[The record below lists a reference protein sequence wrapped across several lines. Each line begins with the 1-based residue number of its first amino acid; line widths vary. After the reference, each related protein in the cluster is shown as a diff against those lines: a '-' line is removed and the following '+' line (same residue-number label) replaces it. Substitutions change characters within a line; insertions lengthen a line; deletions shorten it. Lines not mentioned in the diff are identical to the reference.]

1 MSVTTNS
8 PEVRAEQDAQAQRN
22 KTFEAFACR
31 EIDEQT
37 FASIKAFDEDAKFQY
52 TRDYIVTELY
62 RSFTGYMNY
71 AQLPLPAELIIE
83 NFINEDKFNELVI
96 PHLAKVGFRINQ
108 IQSVTNDQG
117 VVYEST
123 QMIGSPLQ
131 QAEVKVQTAEDL
143 RIHVLTLL
151 SLQARNTLPDTK
163 NLLSVASAH
172 IEVCGRYETFADL
185 KAFVDGT
192 LAQVEQDA
200 IAKVKAEQAAAEA
213 EAANQDNDELDVVE
227 APGDEPLDAD
237 AEEEALDEIG
247 PDDVDTPDE
256 EKADVIDTPANEDH
270 LKDPA

>member
-8 PEVRAEQDAQAQRN
+8 PELESTQEVQAQRN
-22 KTFEAFACR
+22 ATFEAFACR

-71 AQLPLPAELIIE
+71 ANLPLPPELIIE
-83 NFINEDKFNELVI
+83 NFIDEAKFNELVI
-96 PHLAKVGFRINQ
+96 PHLAKAGFRINQ
-108 IQSVTNDQG
+108 IKSVTNDQG

-131 QAEVKVQTAEDL
+131 QAEVKIHTAEDL

-151 SLQARNTLPDTK
+151 LLQARNTLPDTK

-172 IEVCGRYETFADL
+172 IEVCNRYETFAEL
-185 KAFVDGT
+185 KTFVDST
-192 LAQVEQDA
+192 FAQLDEEA
-200 IAKVKAEQAAAEA
+200 KAKVKAEN
-213 EAANQDNDELDVVE
+213 ANQDNDESSAAVE
-227 APGDEPLDAD
+227 
-237 AEEEALDEIG
+237 
-247 PDDVDTPDE
+247 
-256 EKADVIDTPANEDH
+256 TPATEDH

>member
-37 FASIKAFDEDAKFQY
+37 FASIKAFDDDAKFQY

-71 AQLPLPAELIIE
+71 ANLPLPPELIIE
-83 NFINEDKFNELVI
+83 NFIDEEKFNTLVI
-96 PHLAKVGFRINQ
+96 PHLAKAGFRINQ
-108 IQSVTNDQG
+108 IKSVTNDQG

-131 QAEVKVQTAEDL
+131 QAEVKIHTAEDL

-151 SLQARNTLPDTK
+151 LLQARSTLPDTK

-172 IEVCGRYETFADL
+172 IEVCHRYETFAEF
-185 KAFVDGT
+185 KAFIDGVF
-192 LAQVEQDA
+192 AQVEQEA
-200 IAKVKAEQAAAEA
+200 MAKVKAEQAAAQA
-213 EAANQDNDELDVVE
+213 EATNQDNDELDVVE

-237 AEEEALDEIG
+237 AEEEALDEID
-247 PDDVDTPDE
+247 PDDVDTPDD

>member
-22 KTFEAFACR
+22 QTFEAFACR

-37 FASIKAFDEDAKFQY
+37 FASIKAFDDDAKFQY

-108 IQSVTNDQG
+108 IQAVTNDQG

-131 QAEVKVQTAEDL
+131 QAEVRIQTAEDL

-247 PDDVDTPDE
+247 PDDMDTPDD
-256 EKADVIDTPANEDH
+256 EKVDVIDTPANEDH

>member
-37 FASIKAFDEDAKFQY
+37 FASIKAFDDDAKFQY

-71 AQLPLPAELIIE
+71 AQLPLPPELIIE
-83 NFINEDKFNELVI
+83 NFIDEAKFNELVI

-108 IQSVTNDQG
+108 IKSVTNDQG

-123 QMIGSPLQ
+123 QMLGSPLQ
-131 QAEVKVQTAEDL
+131 QAEVKIHTAEDL

-151 SLQARNTLPDTK
+151 LLQARSTLPDTK

-172 IEVCGRYETFADL
+172 IEVCHRYETFAEL
-185 KAFVDGT
+185 KAFIDST
-192 LAQVEQDA
+192 FAQIDEEA
-200 IAKVKAEQAAAEA
+200 KAKVKAEQAAAQA

-227 APGDEPLDAD
+227 APGDEPLDAN
-237 AEEEALDEIG
+237 AEEEASDVLDE
-247 PDDVDTPDE
+247 V
-256 EKADVIDTPANEDH
+256 DTPANEDH

>member
-71 AQLPLPAELIIE
+71 AQLPLPPELIIE

-108 IQSVTNDQG
+108 IKSVTNDQG

-123 QMIGSPLQ
+123 QMLGSPLQ
-131 QAEVKVQTAEDL
+131 QAEVKIHTAEDL

-151 SLQARNTLPDTK
+151 LLQARNTLPDTK

-172 IEVCGRYETFADL
+172 IEVCNRYETFAEL
-185 KAFVDGT
+185 KAFIDST
-192 LAQVEQDA
+192 LAKVEQDA
-200 IAKVKAEQAAAEA
+200 IAKVKAEQAAAQA
-213 EAANQDNDELDVVE
+213 EAANQDSDELDVVE

-247 PDDVDTPDE
+247 PDDVDTPDD
-256 EKADVIDTPANEDH
+256 EKVDVIDTPANEDH

>member
-37 FASIKAFDEDAKFQY
+37 FASIKVFDDDAKFQY

-71 AQLPLPAELIIE
+71 AQLPLPPELIIE

-123 QMIGSPLQ
+123 QVIGSPLQ
-131 QAEVKVQTAEDL
+131 QAEVKIQTAEDL

-213 EAANQDNDELDVVE
+213 EAANQDNDELDAVE
-227 APGDEPLDAD
+227 APADEPLDAD

-247 PDDVDTPDE
+247 PDDVDTPDD

>member
-37 FASIKAFDEDAKFQY
+37 FASIKAFDDDAKFQY

-71 AQLPLPAELIIE
+71 AQLPLPPELIIE

-192 LAQVEQDA
+192 LAQVEEAA
-200 IAKVKAEQAAAEA
+200 IAKVKAENAAAEA
-213 EAANQDNDELDVVE
+213 EAANQDNDELDAVE
-227 APGDEPLDAD
+227 APADEPLDAD

-247 PDDVDTPDE
+247 PDDVDTPDD
-256 EKADVIDTPANEDH
+256 EKVDVVDTPATEDH

>member
-8 PEVRAEQDAQAQRN
+8 PEAQVQAQRN
-22 KTFEAFACR
+22 QTFEAFACR

-37 FASIKAFDEDAKFQY
+37 FASIKAFDDDAKFQY

-71 AQLPLPAELIIE
+71 AQLPLPPELIIE

-200 IAKVKAEQAAAEA
+200 IAKVKAENAAAEA

-227 APGDEPLDAD
+227 APGDELSAA

-247 PDDVDTPDE
+247 PDDVDTPDD
-256 EKADVIDTPANEDH
+256 EKVDVVDTPATEDH

>member
-8 PEVRAEQDAQAQRN
+8 PEAQAQAQRN

-37 FASIKAFDEDAKFQY
+37 FASIKAFDDNAKFQY

-71 AQLPLPAELIIE
+71 AQLPLPPELIIE
-83 NFINEDKFNELVI
+83 NFINEEKFNTLVI

-172 IEVCGRYETFADL
+172 IEVCGRYETFAEL

-200 IAKVKAEQAAAEA
+200 IAKVKAEQAAA

-256 EKADVIDTPANEDH
+256 EKADVIDKPANEDH

>member
-1 MSVTTNS
+1 MSVTTNA
-8 PEVRAEQDAQAQRN
+8 PEVRAAQEAQAQRN
-22 KTFEAFACR
+22 AMFEAFACR

-37 FASIKAFDEDAKFQY
+37 FASIKAFDENAKFQY

-71 AQLPLPAELIIE
+71 AQLPLPPELIIE

-131 QAEVKVQTAEDL
+131 QAEVKIHTAEDL

-172 IEVCGRYETFADL
+172 IEVCNRYETFAEF
-185 KAFVDGT
+185 KAFIDGV
-192 LAQVEQDA
+192 LAQAEQDA
-200 IAKVKAEQAAAEA
+200 IAKVKAENAAAAQA
-213 EAANQDNDELDVVE
+213 EAANEDEELADEYLGKEDVPDDEDSPDVV
-227 APGDEPLDAD
+227 
-237 AEEEALDEIG
+237 
-247 PDDVDTPDE
+247 
-256 EKADVIDTPANEDH
+256 DTPANEDH

>member
-22 KTFEAFACR
+22 QTFEAFACR

-37 FASIKAFDEDAKFQY
+37 FASIKAFDDDAKFQY

-71 AQLPLPAELIIE
+71 AQLPLPSELIIE

-172 IEVCGRYETFADL
+172 IEVCGRYETFAEL

-247 PDDVDTPDE
+247 PDDVDTPDD
-256 EKADVIDTPANEDH
+256 EKADVIDTPATEDH

>member
-52 TRDYIVTELY
+52 TRDYMVTELY

-71 AQLPLPAELIIE
+71 ANLPLPPELIIE
-83 NFINEDKFNELVI
+83 NFIDEAKFNELVI

-108 IQSVTNDQG
+108 IKSVTNDQG

-131 QAEVKVQTAEDL
+131 QAEVKIHTAEDL

-151 SLQARNTLPDTK
+151 LLQARSTLPDTK

-172 IEVCGRYETFADL
+172 IEVCHRYETFADL
-185 KAFVDGT
+185 KAFIDGVF
-192 LAQVEQDA
+192 AQVEQEA
-200 IAKVKAEQAAAEA
+200 MAKSKADAAAAQA

-227 APGDEPLDAD
+227 APAD
-237 AEEEALDEIG
+237 EALDEIG
-247 PDDVDTPDE
+247 PDDVDTPDD

>member
-37 FASIKAFDEDAKFQY
+37 FASIKAFDDDAKFQY

-71 AQLPLPAELIIE
+71 ANLPLPPELIIE
-83 NFINEDKFNELVI
+83 NFINEDKFNEFVI

-108 IQSVTNDQG
+108 IKSVTNDQG

-123 QMIGSPLQ
+123 QMIGNPLQ
-131 QAEVKVQTAEDL
+131 QSEVKIHTAEDL

-151 SLQARNTLPDTK
+151 LLQARSTLPDTK

-172 IEVCGRYETFADL
+172 IEVCNRYETFADL
-185 KAFVDGT
+185 KAFVDGVF
-192 LAQVEQDA
+192 AQVEQDA
-200 IAKVKAEQAAAEA
+200 IAKVKAENAAAEA
-213 EAANQDNDELDVVE
+213 QTEAANEDEEL
-227 APGDEPLDAD
+227 ADEYLGK
-237 AEEEALDEIG
+237 DEIG
-247 PDDVDTPDE
+247 PDDVDTPDDE
-256 EKADVIDTPANEDH
+256 DSPDVVDTPANEDH

>member
-37 FASIKAFDEDAKFQY
+37 FASIKAFDDDAKFQY

-71 AQLPLPAELIIE
+71 AQLPLPPELIIE

-200 IAKVKAEQAAAEA
+200 IAKVKAEQAAAQA
-213 EAANQDNDELDVVE
+213 EAANQANDELDVVE

-237 AEEEALDEIG
+237 TEEEALDEIG
-247 PDDVDTPDE
+247 PDDVDTPDD
-256 EKADVIDTPANEDH
+256 EKVDVIDTSANEDH

>member
-22 KTFEAFACR
+22 QTFEAFACR

-37 FASIKAFDEDAKFQY
+37 FASIKAFDDDAKFQY

-71 AQLPLPAELIIE
+71 AQLPLPPELIIE

-172 IEVCGRYETFADL
+172 IEVCGRYETFAEL

-192 LAQVEQDA
+192 LAQAEEA
-200 IAKVKAEQAAAEA
+200 AKAQA
-213 EAANQDNDELDVVE
+213 EAANQNNDELDVVE

-237 AEEEALDEIG
+237 VEEEALDEIG
-247 PDDVDTPDE
+247 PDDVDTSDD